1 MATEIRFDANV
12 YTKEALLATAYW
24 CADRVL
30 AEILSAGSFFVVR
43 LSLPGG
49 KDVDQALAEEF
60 QTMAVHNQIRHQL
73 KKAFGD
79 LEKVIVEKAFSPIH
93 KA

>member
-12 YTKEALLATAYW
+12 YTREALLATAYW
-24 CADRVL
+24 CADRAL

-43 LSLPGG
+43 LSLTGG

-73 KKAFGD
+73 KNAFGD
-79 LEKVIVEKAFSPIH
+79 LEKVIVEKAFSPIS